1 MRTWEMDVFGK
12 VGSWWSWWWPH
23 WSWWSSF
30 IVHHHESD
38 AFFQSFS
45 DVSNI
50 QDCNEL
56 RSSQCLLFFSEM
68 YKFIDAVCSC
78 SIGFQKVLVL
88 VRFVLPCG
96 HFCNLAWSWSY
107 GLPWG
112 KSHVPK
118 RPPWC
123 RDGTGRVGREFPKA
137 VLSFSYWRFWEFF
150 RYKG

>member
-1 MRTWEMDVFGK
+1 MEKSDRDD
-12 VGSWWSWWWPH
+12 H
-23 WSWWSSF
+23 DDHNDHDDHHSSF
-30 IVHHHESD
+30 IIMSRMHFSKV
-38 AFFQSFS
+38 FQMCPTSKIVTNPDFPN
-45 DVSNI
+45 VF
-50 QDCNEL
+50 C
-56 RSSQCLLFFSEM
+56 FFSEM
-68 YKFIDAVCSC
+68 YKFIDADCSC

-96 HFCNLAWSWSY
+96 HFCNLASSWSY

-137 VLSFSYWRFWEFF
+137 VLSFSY
-150 RYKG
+150 